1 MLKKTLLFFLV
12 FIMISSSWVLIG
24 HTANEMAT
32 DISDEAY
39 YNQQGL
45 SHFKRGVYELSPQ
58 QRKKEAAQEYRLAIQ
73 AFKKALSI
81 NPDNAEALRNLAR
94 VHAVQKDFLLAAE
107 LYVKLTVLDP
117 YALDAYMYAAS
128 AFERAQRYDD
138 ARAQIETARSKTS
151 DPEIIEKL
159 NGYLEE
165 IERRAQQGE

>member
-12 FIMISSSWVLIG
+12 FIMISAGWGLAG
-24 HTANEMAT
+24 QAANEMAT

-45 SHFKRGVYELSPQ
+45 SHFKRGVYGLSPQ

-107 LYVKLTVLDP
+107 LYVKLTELDP
-117 YALDAYMYAAS
+117 YAIAAYMYAAS
-128 AFERAQRYDD
+128 AYERAQRYDD
-138 ARAQIETARSKTS
+138 ARVQIETARSKTT